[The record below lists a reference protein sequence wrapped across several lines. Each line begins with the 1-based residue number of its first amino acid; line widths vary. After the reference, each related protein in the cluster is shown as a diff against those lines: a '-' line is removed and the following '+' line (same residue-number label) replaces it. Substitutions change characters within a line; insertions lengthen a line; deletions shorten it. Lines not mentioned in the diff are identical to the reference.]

1 MPSLLCFI
9 KYVKKTG
16 SAADRIYRLKAYRAA
31 CRVYEPV
38 KPLCSVACSS
48 NNAYCAANGQ
58 AKKRWKQLQKD
69 EIILCKKTKLSY
81 KTQQIQSLRNNRKPL
96 RYTGEKLNFY
106 NFINRFGKLYF
117 KKYGSAFSECYF
129 FCGRLNP
136 AISRFYGY
144 FFSRLVSC
152 KFRINRHSSV
162 IWKL

>member
-1 MPSLLCFI
+1 MLPASRRTMPSLLCFI
-9 KYVKKTG
+9 KYVKKTC
-16 SAADRIYRLKAYRAA
+16 SAADRIYRLKAYCAA
-31 CRVYEPV
+31 CRICEPV
-38 KPLCSVACSS
+38 KHLCSVARSS
-48 NNAYCAANGQ
+48 NNAYCAANGYRPKN
-58 AKKRWKQLQKD
+58 A
-69 EIILCKKTKLSY
+69 ENNCKKTKLSY

-106 NFINRFGKLYF
+106 NFINLYF

-136 AISRFYGY
+136 AVSRFYGY
-144 FFSRLVSC
+144 FFSRLISC